1 MWMIENRNKMRVKQ
15 GKYLNGLSIVSTP
28 IGNAEDIT
36 LRALSVLKEAD
47 LIACEDTR
55 VTSKLLAIYQIHTPL
70 ISYHDHNAEQVRPR
84 IIDALKQGQSIA
96 LVSDA
101 GTPLISDPGYKL
113 VRSCVEE
120 GLHVVCV
127 PGPCSVLAALTLSAL
142 PTNSFYFA
150 GFPPAKPKARQEFF
164 SVLLGVPGTLIFFE
178 SARRLSDSLRDMMTV
193 LGNRHAVVA
202 RELTK
207 KFEEIRKDCLDS
219 LVDFYTKNGAPK
231 GEIIVLLDAGEPQPS
246 KDQDL
251 DELLKLVLNQK
262 SLRDAVDLVS
272 ATTGLSRRR
281 VYERALFVQAA
292 DEQT

>member
-1 MWMIENRNKMRVKQ
+1 MIKNRNKMRVNQ
-15 GKYLNGLSIVSTP
+15 GKCSNRLSIVSTP

-55 VTSKLLAIYQIHTPL
+55 VTSKLLAIHQIHTPL

-84 IIDALKQGQSIA
+84 IIEALKQGQSIA

-113 VRSCVEE
+113 VRNCVEE

-142 PTNSFYFA
+142 PTHSFYFA
-150 GFPPAKPKARQEFF
+150 GFAPAKSKARQVFF
-164 SVLLGVPGTLIFFE
+164 SDLLGVPGTLIFFE
-178 SARRLSDSLRDMMTV
+178 SARRLSDSLTDMMTV
-193 LGNRHAVVA
+193 FGNRQAVVA

-207 KFEEIRKDCLDS
+207 KFEEIRKDQLQG
-219 LVDFYTKNGAPK
+219 LINFYATHGAPK
-231 GEIIVLLDAGEPQPS
+231 GEIVVLLDAGGPQPR

-251 DELLKLVLNQK
+251 DELLKIVLEQK
-262 SLRDAVDLVS
+262 SLRDAVELV
-272 ATTGLSRRR
+272 ATTTGVSRRR
-281 VYERALFVQAA
+281 IYERALFVQAA
-292 DEQT
+292 ADEPS

>member
-1 MWMIENRNKMRVKQ
+1 MRVNQ
-15 GKYLNGLSIVSTP
+15 GKYSNGLSIVSTP

-36 LRALSVLKEAD
+36 LRALSVLKDVD

-55 VTSKLLAIYQIHTPL
+55 VTSKLLAIHQIHTPL

-84 IIDALKQGQSIA
+84 IIEALKQGQSIA

-113 VRSCVEE
+113 LRSCVEE

-142 PTNSFYFA
+142 PTHSFYFA
-150 GFPPAKPKARQEFF
+150 GFPPAKSKARQEFF
-164 SVLLGVPGTLIFFE
+164 SALLGVPGTLIFFE
-178 SARRLSDSLRDMMTV
+178 SARRLTDCLSDMMVV
-193 LGNRHAVVA
+193 LGNRQAVVA

-207 KFEEIRKDCLDS
+207 KFEEIRKDQLDG
-219 LVDFYTKNGAPK
+219 LINFYTTNGAPK
-231 GEIIVLLDAGEPQPS
+231 GEIVVLLDAGSPQPP

-251 DELLKLVLNQK
+251 DELLKIVLEQK
-262 SLRDAVDLVS
+262 SLRDAVDLVA
-272 ATTGLSRRR
+272 ATTGVSRRS
-281 VYERALFVQAA
+281 VYERALFLQAKA
-292 DEQT
+292 DEQS